1 MKRSLDNEQFYT
13 TPENVDFCL
22 SKIDF
27 QRYTR
32 VIEPSAGDVAFSSKI
47 DGCIAMDIC
56 PEAPGIIRQDFL
68 LYVSMA
74 RRGILT
80 IGNPPFGR
88 QSSLAVKFVNHA
100 AVFSDTIAFILPN
113 SFKKASVLRKL
124 ANNVVL
130 QEVYPL
136 PSQMFNFEGEL
147 REIPCSFF
155 IFETVVGVPLADE
168 QHYATADFTFVPKSG
183 NPDNSIR
190 RVGFY
195 AGRIE
200 DPDAAESSH
209 YFVKWN
215 YPGAISVLEN
225 IKWTFN
231 NTVGPRS
238 LSKDEIVKAY
248 LEAKENDNQ
257 NQNS

>member
-13 TPENVDFCL
+13 IPENVDFCL

-27 QRYTR
+27 SRYSR
-32 VIEPSAGDVAFSSKI
+32 VVEPSAGDGAFSSKI

-56 PEAPGIIRQDFL
+56 PKAPGIARQDFL
-68 LYVSMA
+68 LYVSMV

-88 QSSLAVKFVNHA
+88 QAALAVKFVNHA

-130 QEVYPL
+130 REVYPL
-136 PSQMFNFEGEL
+136 PSPLFNFEGTL

-155 IFETVVGVPLADE
+155 VFETVAGVPLADE
-168 QHYATADFTFVPKSG
+168 QHYATDDFVFVPKDA

-195 AGRIE
+195 AGRVE
-200 DPDAAESSH
+200 DPDASESSH

-215 YPGAISVLEN
+215 YLGAISVFEK

-248 LEAKENDNQ
+248 LEAKEYDNTNQ
-257 NQNS
+257 NP